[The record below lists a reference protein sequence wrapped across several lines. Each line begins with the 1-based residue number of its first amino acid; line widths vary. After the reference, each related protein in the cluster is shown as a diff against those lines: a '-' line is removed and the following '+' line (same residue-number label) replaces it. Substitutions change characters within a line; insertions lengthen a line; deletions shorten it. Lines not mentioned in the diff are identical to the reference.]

1 MEHTGWLLIMAPCSA
16 VFTAIGVYA
25 WHRKKPM
32 WFWSGSTVEE
42 SEIADIPA
50 YNRANG
56 WMWIIFS
63 LPLWLSAL
71 LGLWNDVAALILL
84 TGSVVIGLPLLVA
97 AYRRIYEKYKV

>member
-1 MEHTGWLLIMAPCSA
+1 MEHVGWLLIMAPCSA

-71 LGLWNDVAALILL
+71 LGLWSDVAALILL

>member
-1 MEHTGWLLIMAPCSA
+1 MAPCSA

-50 YNRANG
+50 YNLANG

-71 LGLWNDVAALILL
+71 LGLWSDVAALILL

>member
-1 MEHTGWLLIMAPCSA
+1 MAPCSA

-50 YNRANG
+50 YNCANG

-71 LGLWNDVAALILL
+71 LGLWSDVAALSLL